1 MIIQDTNLGLMSFVV
16 LLSSCMYW
24 LCMAEGLAMSR
35 LQILIEFF
43 FKSAEISSYN
53 YL

>member
-1 MIIQDTNLGLMSFVV
+1 
-16 LLSSCMYW
+16 MYW

-43 FKSAEISSYN
+43 FKSAPATF
-53 YL
+53 L

>member
-1 MIIQDTNLGLMSFVV
+1 MHLSFCLSLYEISFAV

-35 LQILIEFF
+35 PQILIEFF
-43 FKSAEISSYN
+43 FKSAADTF
-53 YL
+53 L